1 MTDPLSVEFADPA
14 SGVRGWI
21 GRGVP
26 GTSNGE
32 AVVLLFEGEKPLIAG
47 TAEAEASIVDGGATA
62 KASSDT
68 AAVSVEVSPGVEV
81 GPLWAGRAKVEIEIE
96 GKKRSLSCA
105 GAFGAPAASDDAGL
119 VRALVALRDD
129 GSALA
134 LRAARPGDGAEH
146 GAERVEAWLAGGDS
160 LQPRAVEEAL
170 LSTEYQHDGEQARA
184 GLELWLGAED
194 QMPLR
199 GAGTR
204 SCGASVELD
213 GWLLRA
219 AFFDWTIEGIGG
231 SGSYLIWRRGDG

>member
-1 MTDPLSVEFADPA
+1 MSVEFADRA

-26 GTSNGE
+26 GAGE
-32 AVVLLFEGEKPLIAG
+32 GETVALLFEGEKTLIAG
-47 TAEAEASIVDGGATA
+47 TADAEVSIVDDGAVA
-62 KASSDT
+62 KASSDA

-81 GPLWAGRAKVEIEIE
+81 GPLRAGQATVEIEIN
-96 GKKRSLSCA
+96 GRKRSLSCP
-105 GAFGAPAASDDAGL
+105 GAFGAPAASGDAGV
-119 VRALVALRDD
+119 VRSLLALRDD

-134 LRAARPGDGAEH
+134 LRAARPGNGSEH

-160 LQPRAVEEAL
+160 LEPRTVEEAL
-170 LSTEYQHDGEQARA
+170 LSTEYLPDGNQARA

-204 SCGASVELD
+204 SCGADVELD

-231 SGSYLIWRRGDG
+231 AGSYLIWSRGDG